1 MQTDPRITFHQMP
14 ASTALEA
21 TVREG
26 IEELER
32 IHERIT
38 SCRVVISAPNGHHR
52 HGGAF
57 DVRID
62 VQLPGDEIV
71 VAGHG
76 AAEKPEHADAHLAVR
91 DAFRAARR
99 QLESHVGRR
108 RADKKAEAAGSGAG

>member
-14 ASTALEA
+14 ASPALEA
-21 TVREG
+21 SVRHG

-32 IHERIT
+32 IHDRIIG
-38 SCRVVISAPNGHHR
+38 CRVVITAPNGHHR
-52 HGGAF
+52 HGGGF
-57 DVRID
+57 DVRIELQ
-62 VQLPGDEIV
+62 VPGEELV

-108 RADKKAEAAGSGAG
+108 RDDKKAETAGSDAA